1 MYQLMADVILHHPT
15 KNLLKITKPLFGAL
29 YSERESNPHSVYGNR
44 ILSPACLPVPPS
56 EPFVVSKPSKINPF
70 FFAEKGLERKTR
82 FELATPTL
90 ARSCSTN

>member
-1 MYQLMADVILHHPT
+1 
-15 KNLLKITKPLFGAL
+15 L

-56 EPFVVSKPSKINPF
+56 EQVIFKNHPDITSGFNLLTINPF
-70 FFAEKGLERKTR
+70 FRKGFERKTR